1 MAAIFVPF
9 RTRIGDN
16 LSQEAIQSEFGQQEI
31 LQAEVDL
38 QEVENVERQ
47 ARKQAAVRLLR
58 YSILKLLALFFTVA
72 IGVYLTVLVA
82 NMGGHVDEIRRGQIR
97 ETVAL
102 ELAANPEFQKL
113 PEAERTALMNDTIAI
128 QERRYGL
135 DQPFILRSFSYL
147 YDALTLQLG
156 FSDGIT
162 SDSGSR
168 QVRNIIL
175 ERLPSTL
182 ALFGAA
188 NLLVFFIALFFGL
201 ALSRRYGSFADKLVL
216 GLAPTSSA
224 PGWFYGLFLILVFA
238 GLLGFLPYG
247 GMVSAPPPD
256 NRLEYGLSVAKHM
269 ILPVT
274 AVLISTVFITI
285 YKWRTFFLI
294 YSSEDYVQMAK
305 AKGLTD
311 GMIER
316 RYVLRP
322 TLPNIITSFALLL
335 ITLWSGA
342 IILETVFN
350 WPGIGQLYFRAIGVY
365 DTPVIL
371 ANVVVYAYLLAITV
385 FLLDFIYALV
395 DPRVRVA
402 DGGEKR

>member
-1 MAAIFVPF
+1 M
-9 RTRIGDN
+9 
-16 LSQEAIQSEFGQQEI
+16 SQEAIQPEFGQQDM
-31 LQAEVDL
+31 LQVEVDI

-47 ARKQAAVRLLR
+47 ARQQAAWRLLR
-58 YSILKLLALFFTVA
+58 YSALKLLALFITVT
-72 IGVYLTVLVA
+72 IGVYLTVLIA

-97 ETVAL
+97 EEVAL
-102 ELAANPEFQKL
+102 ELTTNQEFQSL
-113 PEAERTALMNDTIAI
+113 PEAERTANMQERIAI

-135 DQPFILRSFSYL
+135 DQPFILRSFGYL

-156 FSDGIT
+156 FSDSLT

-182 ALFGAA
+182 VLFGFA
-188 NLLVFFIALFFGL
+188 NLFVFFIALFFGL
-201 ALSRRYGSFADKLVL
+201 GLSRRYGSFGDKLVL

-238 GLLGFLPYG
+238 GLMGILPYG
-247 GMVSAPPPD
+247 GMVAAPPPD
-256 NRLEYGLSVAKHM
+256 NPLDYGISVGKHM
-269 ILPVT
+269 ILPVM
-274 AVLISTVFITI
+274 AVLISTVFLTI

-335 ITLWSGA
+335 ITLWGGA

-371 ANVVVYAYLLAITV
+371 ANVVVYAYLLAVTV